1 MRDGSDPPVIAIDG
15 PGGSGKGTVSGRL
28 AGRLGYHLLD
38 SGALYRLTAL
48 AAREAGV
55 DLGNVAAVTDLA
67 AGLDARFEAG
77 AENEPARVFLG
88 DRDVDDAVR
97 SEGCGNDASVIAAY
111 GEVRRALIGC
121 QRAFRRPPGL
131 VADGRDMGTVVFP
144 DAAVKIFLTAS
155 PEERARRRHKQLI
168 AKGINGSLPTLVREI
183 ETRDER
189 DRKRAVAPLKP
200 ADDAVVV
207 DTSGHDIDSVFN
219 RVLDIVTSS
228 GLLKDP
234 RR

>member
-1 MRDGSDPPVIAIDG
+1 MGKKPKPPVIAIDG
-15 PGGSGKGTVSGRL
+15 PGGSGKGSVSGRL
-28 AGRLGYHLLD
+28 AERMGFHLLD

-48 AAREAGV
+48 VAREAGV
-55 DLGNVAAVTDLA
+55 DLQEVGAVADLA
-67 AGLDARFEAG
+67 ASLDARFEPG

-97 SEGCGNDASVIAAY
+97 SESCGNDASLVAAY
-111 GEVRRALIGC
+111 PEVRQALIGC
-121 QRAFRRPPGL
+121 QRGFRRPPGL

-144 DAAVKIFLTAS
+144 DAQVKIFLTAS

-168 AKGINGSLPTLVREI
+168 AKGINGNFTALVREI
-183 ETRDER
+183 QLRDER
-189 DRKRAVAPLKP
+189 DRNRAVAPLKP

-219 RVLDIVTSS
+219 RVLDIVSSS
-228 GLLKDP
+228 GLRDP

>member
-1 MRDGSDPPVIAIDG
+1 MIESSDPPVVAIDG
-15 PGGSGKGTVSGRL
+15 PGGSGKGSVSGRL
-28 AGRLGYHLLD
+28 ARKLGFHLLD

-48 AAREAGV
+48 AARQAGV
-55 DLGNVAAVTDLA
+55 DLGNVAAVADLA

-77 AENEPARVFLG
+77 AENEPARVLLAG
-88 DRDVDDAVR
+88 RDVDDAVR
-97 SEGCGNDASVIAAY
+97 SESCGNDASVVAAY
-111 GEVRRALIGC
+111 PEVRRALIGC

-131 VADGRDMGTVVFP
+131 VADGRDMGTLVFP
-144 DAAVKIFLTAS
+144 DARVKIFLTAT

-168 AKGINGSLPTLVREI
+168 AKGINGNLAALVREI

-189 DRKRAVAPLKP
+189 DRNRAVAPLKP

-207 DTSGHDIDSVFN
+207 DTSGHDIDSVFK
-219 RVLDIVTSS
+219 RVVDIVTSS
-228 GLLKDP
+228 GLLDP

>member
-1 MRDGSDPPVIAIDG
+1 MAEVQKPPVIAIDG
-15 PGGSGKGTVSGRL
+15 PGGSGKGTVSGLL
-28 AGRLGYHLLD
+28 ARRLGFHLLD

-55 DLGNVAAVTDLA
+55 DLGNVAAVADLA

-77 AENEPARVFLG
+77 AENEPARVLLHG
-88 DRDVDDAVR
+88 RDVDDAMR
-97 SEGCGNDASVIAAY
+97 SESCGNDASVVAAY
-111 GEVRRALIGC
+111 PEVRQALIGC
-121 QRAFRRPPGL
+121 QRAFRCPPGL
-131 VADGRDMGTVVFP
+131 VADGRDMGSVVFP
-144 DAAVKIFLTAS
+144 DAAVKIFLTAT

-168 AKGINGSLPTLVREI
+168 AKGINGNFTALVREI

-189 DRKRAVAPLKP
+189 DRNRAVAPLKP

-207 DTSGHDIDSVFN
+207 DTSGHDIDSVFK

-228 GLLKDP
+228 GLIDP

>member
-1 MRDGSDPPVIAIDG
+1 VRESPDPPVIAIDG
-15 PGGSGKGTVSGRL
+15 PSGSGKGTVSGRL
-28 AGRLGYHLLD
+28 ARRLGFHLLD

-55 DLGNVAAVTDLA
+55 DLGQAAAVAELA

-77 AENEPARVFLG
+77 AEDEPARVFLRG
-88 DRDVDDAVR
+88 RDVDDALR
-97 SEGCGNDASVIAAY
+97 SERCGSDASVVAAY
-111 GEVRRALIGC
+111 PQVRRALIAR

-144 DAAVKIFLTAS
+144 GAAVKIFLTAS

-168 AKGINGSLPTLVREI
+168 AKGINGNLPALVREI
-183 ETRDER
+183 QARDER
-189 DRKRAVAPLKP
+189 DRNRAVAPLKP

-207 DTSGHDIDSVFN
+207 DTSGHDIDSVFK

-228 GLLKDP
+228 GLTDP

>member
-1 MRDGSDPPVIAIDG
+1 MSGGSDAPVIAIDG

-28 AGRLGYHLLD
+28 AGRLGFHLLD

-55 DLGNVAAVTDLA
+55 DLGNVAAVAKLA
-67 AGLDARFEAG
+67 AVLEARFEAG
-77 AENEPARVFLG
+77 AENEPARVFLHG
-88 DRDVDDAVR
+88 RDVDDAVR
-97 SEGCGNDASVIAAY
+97 SERCGNDASIVAAY
-111 GEVRRALIGC
+111 PEVRGALIGC

-155 PEERARRRHKQLI
+155 AEERARRRHKQLI
-168 AKGINGSLPTLVREI
+168 AKGINGSLAPLVREI
-183 ETRDER
+183 QTRDER
-189 DRKRAVAPLKP
+189 DRNRAVAPLKP

-228 GLLKDP
+228 GLKDP

>member
-1 MRDGSDPPVIAIDG
+1 MAESTHPPVIAIDG
-15 PGGSGKGTVSGRL
+15 PGGSGKGTVAGRL
-28 AGRLGYHLLD
+28 ARSLKFHLLD

-48 AAREAGV
+48 AARKSGV
-55 DLGNVAAVTDLA
+55 ALDDVDALTALA
-67 AGLDARFEAG
+67 DGLDARFEAG
-77 AENEPARVFLG
+77 SDDEPARVFLHG
-88 DRDVDDAVR
+88 EDVEDALR
-97 SEGCGNDASVIAAY
+97 SEKCGNDASVVAAY
-111 GEVRRALIGC
+111 PEVRQALIGS

-144 DAAVKIFLTAS
+144 DAEVKIYLTAS

-168 AKGINGSLPTLVREI
+168 AKGINGNFTALVREI

-189 DRKRAVAPLKP
+189 DRNRAVAPLKP

-207 DTSGHDIDSVFN
+207 DTSGHDIDWVFN

-228 GLLKDP
+228 GLKDP

>member
-1 MRDGSDPPVIAIDG
+1 VSESSDPPVIAIDG
-15 PGGSGKGTVSGRL
+15 PGGSGKGSVSGRL
-28 AGRLGYHLLD
+28 AARLKFHLLD
-38 SGALYRLTAL
+38 SGALYRLTAF
-48 AAREAGV
+48 AARKAGV
-55 DLGNVAAVTDLA
+55 DLADVAAVADLA
-67 AGLDARFEAG
+67 AGLEARFEPG
-77 AENEPARVFLG
+77 GENEPARVFLRG
-88 DRDVDDAVR
+88 RDVDDAVR
-97 SEGCGNDASVIAAY
+97 SERCGNDASVVAAY
-111 GEVRRALIGC
+111 PEIRRALIGC

-168 AKGINGSLPTLVREI
+168 AKGINGNLAALVREI

-189 DRKRAVAPLKP
+189 DRNRAVAPLRP

-228 GLLKDP
+228 GLKDP